1 MKTQRRANRRRGT
14 SAVEFAYIA
23 PLFFLL
29 VIGMIEFSRALMVQQ
44 VLTSASREGARTATL
59 DSTNNSGNPSPTT
72 IVDSAD
78 NNCLAAA
85 NVSGATT
92 TISPALPV
100 GAGQDITVTGK
111 VPYSSVSWIPSPWF
125 LGGATLT
132 AVTVMRRETTQ

>member
-1 MKTQRRANRRRGT
+1 MKTQRRANCRRGT
-14 SAVEFAYIA
+14 SAVEFAFIA

-59 DSTNNSGNPSPTT
+59 DSTNNSSNPSPTS
-72 IVDSAD
+72 IVDSAV

-100 GAGQDITVTGK
+100 AAGQDITVTVK

>member
-1 MKTQRRANRRRGT
+1 MKTERRANDRRGT
-14 SAVEFAYIA
+14 SAVEFAFIA

-59 DSTNNSGNPSPTT
+59 DSTNNSTNPSPTS
-72 IVDSAD
+72 IVDSAV
-78 NNCLAAA
+78 NSCLAAA
-85 NVSGATT
+85 SVSGATT

-100 GAGQDITVTGK
+100 AAGQDITVTVK

-125 LGGATLT
+125 LGGATLS